1 MSDRNDYLLSII
13 IPTYNN
19 AEFIISTLSSLQQGL
34 TDEVEIIIIND
45 GSTDNTD
52 EKITTF
58 YQSESCKNVKIIHQ
72 NNQGVAVARN
82 RGLDIAAGTYIAF
95 VDSDD
100 TISPDYFTLLLPI
113 LREKLYGIVEF
124 SLTRDEEKL
133 HTSQHSSNE
142 KIERSE
148 LILQDAQCLPLM
160 PTFSAAQWHL
170 VTKIFRRDL
179 LGTDRFEANRRYE
192 DIIFSPFQYFKCRKI
207 LKLKANLYYYRIN
220 SQSITENLRESD
232 AQHIFF
238 AMRKMCDYIK
248 SNPEKRSVATLMIV
262 NCFLEG
268 RKIVRKKK
276 GYYAYNA
283 QMLHD
288 IKTAIAYCDKS
299 IINKKVLY
307 KMKHPWVDTFIS
319 RTRHQLLKFCKKNTH
334 KES

>member
-1 MSDRNDYLLSII
+1 MNDRNDYLLSII

-52 EKITTF
+52 EKIANF
-58 YQSESCKNVKIIHQ
+58 YQLRPCNNVKIIHQ
-72 NNQGVAVARN
+72 ANQGVAIARN
-82 RGLDIAAGTYIAF
+82 RGLDIATGIHIAF

-100 TISPDYFTLLLPI
+100 IISPDYFTLLLPI
-113 LREKLYGIVEF
+113 LREQRYDIVEF

-133 HTSQHSSNE
+133 HTAQHSSNE
-142 KIERSE
+142 KIARSE
-148 LILQDAQCLPLM
+148 LILQDAQYLPLI

-179 LGTDRFEANRRYE
+179 LGSDRFEENRRYE
-192 DIIFSPFQYFKCRKI
+192 DIIFSPFQYFKCRRI
-207 LKLKANLYYYRIN
+207 LKLDANLYYYRIN

-248 SNPEKRSVATLMIV
+248 NNPEKRSVATLMIV

-276 GYYAYNA
+276 GYYAYDEK
-283 QMLHD
+283 MLSD
-288 IKTAIAYCDKS
+288 IKTALQYCDES
-299 IINKKVLY
+299 VMNKKIIY
-307 KMKHPWVDTFIS
+307 KMRHPWVDTFIS
-319 RTRHQLLKFCKKNTH
+319 STRNQVLKLCKKKIN
-334 KES
+334 KER

>member
-19 AEFIISTLSSLQQGL
+19 DEFIISTLSSLQQGL

-45 GSTDNTD
+45 GSTDDTD
-52 EKITTF
+52 EKIASF
-58 YQSESCKNVKIIHQ
+58 YQLRPCNNVKIIHQ
-72 NNQGVAVARN
+72 DNQGVAIARN
-82 RGLDIAAGTYIAF
+82 RGLDIATGIHVAF

-100 TISPDYFTLLLPI
+100 IISPDYFTLLLPI
-113 LREKLYGIVEF
+113 LREQRYDIVEF

-133 HTSQHSSNE
+133 HAAKNNSND
-142 KIERSE
+142 KIARSE
-148 LILQDAQCLPLM
+148 LILQDAQYLPLM

-179 LGTDRFEANRRYE
+179 LGSDRFEANRRYE
-192 DIIFSPFQYFKCRKI
+192 DIIFSPFQYFKCHKI
-207 LKLKANLYYYRIN
+207 LKLEANLYYYRIN

-248 SNPEKRSVATLMIV
+248 NNPEKRSVATLMIV

-276 GYYAYNA
+276 GYYAYDA
-283 QMLHD
+283 QMLSD
-288 IKTAIAYCDKS
+288 IKTAIEYCDES
-299 IINKKVLY
+299 VINKKVVY

-319 RTRHQLLKFCKKNTH
+319 ATRKQVLKLCKKKTN
-334 KES
+334 KEN

>member
-1 MSDRNDYLLSII
+1 MSERNDYLLSII

-34 TDEVEIIIIND
+34 TDEVELIIIND
-45 GSTDNTD
+45 GSTDSTD
-52 EKITTF
+52 EKIAAF
-58 YQSESCKNVKIIHQ
+58 YQSRPCNNVKIIHQ
-72 NNQGVAVARN
+72 KNQGVAVARN
-82 RGLDIAAGTYIAF
+82 RGLDIATGTHIAF

-100 TISPDYFTLLLPI
+100 TISSEYFSLLLPI
-113 LREKLYGIVEF
+113 LREKQYDIVEF

-133 HTSQHSSNE
+133 HTSQPGSNE

-148 LILQDAQCLPLM
+148 LILQDAQYLPLM

-179 LGTDRFEANRRYE
+179 LGNDRFEANRRYE

-207 LKLKANLYYYRIN
+207 LKLNVNLYYYRIN
-220 SQSITENLRESD
+220 SKSITENLRESD

-248 SNPEKRSVATLMIV
+248 NNPEKRAVATLMIA

-276 GYYAYNA
+276 GYYAYDA
-283 QMLHD
+283 QMLSD
-288 IKTAIAYCDKS
+288 IKTAIEYCDES
-299 IINKKVLY
+299 VMNKKVIY
-307 KMKHPWVDTFIS
+307 KMRHPWVDTFIS
-319 RTRHQLLKFCKKNTH
+319 ATRNKVLKFCKKKTN